1 LPGTPAILKA
11 GDLAL
16 FSSTT
21 FHRSGANQTPKLRR
35 LFLMQYTAEPIH
47 NPDGRPRH
55 WAEPL
60 NRTAV
65 S

>member
-1 LPGTPAILKA
+1 
-11 GDLAL
+11 
-16 FSSTT
+16 
-21 FHRSGANQTPKLRR
+21 
-35 LFLMQYTAEPIH
+35 MQYTAEPIH